1 MGVDKSLNISF
12 HASLTED
19 HPLFTLNK
27 IVIHTQLHLMT
38 FSTSILTATFHLM
51 FRVSLTPV
59 GCQKYFFPACHE
71 DLINY

>member
-12 HASLTED
+12 HASPSED
-19 HPLFTLNK
+19 HPLLILNK

-38 FSTSILTATFHLM
+38 FSTSILTANFHLM

-59 GCQKYFFPACHE
+59 GCQKYFSLACHE
-71 DLINY
+71 DLINH